1 MIRLYVDLDA
11 ALAQTLH
18 IKENIFR
25 IFEKRPARLLAVKY
39 IPMADSQLLILDK
52 AQIQQKI
59 NRIAYQILEDNL
71 QEKEIVLAGIWDRG
85 YKLALR
91 LQRVLQEISELKVTL
106 LRVDLERQSSKLISS
121 TDLDDSKWKNKVIIL
136 VDDVLNSG
144 KTLAYGLGVFLN
156 TPHKKIRT
164 VVLVDRSHKIFPIA
178 TDFVGLQMATVLKE
192 HVEVIMDVPGRED
205 CVYLS

>member
-1 MIRLYVDLDA
+1 
-11 ALAQTLH
+11 
-18 IKENIFR
+18 
-25 IFEKRPARLLAVKY
+25 
-39 IPMADSQLLILDK
+39 MAESQLLILDK
-52 AQIQQKI
+52 KQIQQKI

-71 QEKEIVLAGIWDRG
+71 DEKEIVLAGIWDRG
-85 YKLALR
+85 YKIGLR
-91 LQRVLQEISELKVTL
+91 LKKVLSKISDLKIIML
-106 LRVDLERQSSKLISS
+106 KIDLDRLNSKLVAQ
-121 TDLDDSKWKNKVIIL
+121 TGLDESQWKNKVIIL

-192 HVEVIMDVPGRED
+192 HVDVVIDVEGEED
-205 CVYLS
+205 RVYLS

>member
-1 MIRLYVDLDA
+1 MPSTQV
-11 ALAQTLH
+11 
-18 IKENIFR
+18 
-25 IFEKRPARLLAVKY
+25 
-39 IPMADSQLLILDK
+39 LILNQE
-52 AQIQQKI
+52 QIAQKI

-71 QEKEIVLAGIWDRG
+71 EEKEIILAGIWDRG

-91 LQRVLQEISELKVTL
+91 LQKVLQEIADFKVTL
-106 LRVDLERQSSKLISS
+106 LRVDVEKQNSKLVAN
-121 TDLDDSKWKNKVIIL
+121 TDLKEADWRNKVIIL

-178 TDFVGLQMATVLKE
+178 TDFVGLELSTILKE
-192 HVEVIMDVPGRED
+192 HVDVVMDVEGEED
-205 CVYLS
+205 RVYLS

>member
-1 MIRLYVDLDA
+1 
-11 ALAQTLH
+11 
-18 IKENIFR
+18 
-25 IFEKRPARLLAVKY
+25 
-39 IPMADSQLLILDK
+39 MAGSQVLVLDK
-52 AQIQQKI
+52 NQIAQKI

-71 QEKEIVLAGIWDRG
+71 EEKELVLAGIWDRG

-91 LQRVLQEISELKVTL
+91 LKTVLAQIADFKITL
-106 LRVDLERQSSKLISS
+106 LRVDLEKLNSKLVEH
-121 TDLDDSKWKNKVIIL
+121 TDLPESEWKGKVIIL

-178 TDFVGLQMATVLKE
+178 TDFVGLQLATILKE
-192 HVEVIMDVPGRED
+192 HVDVVLDVEGEED
-205 CVYLS
+205 RVYLS

>member
-1 MIRLYVDLDA
+1 MP
-11 ALAQTLH
+11 
-18 IKENIFR
+18 E
-25 IFEKRPARLLAVKY
+25 
-39 IPMADSQLLILDK
+39 SQVLVLNK
-52 AQIQQKI
+52 QQIAQKI

-71 QEKEIVLAGIWDRG
+71 DEKEIVLAGIWDRG

-91 LQRVLQEISELKVTL
+91 LKSVLENIADFKVTL
-106 LRVDLERQSSKLISS
+106 LRVDLEKQNSKLIAK
-121 TDLDDSKWKNKVIIL
+121 TDLQENDWKNKVVIL

-178 TDFVGLQMATVLKE
+178 TDFVGLELATILKE
-192 HVEVIMDVPGRED
+192 HVDVVLDVEGEED
-205 CVYLS
+205 RVYLS

>member
-1 MIRLYVDLDA
+1 MG
-11 ALAQTLH
+11 
-18 IKENIFR
+18 E
-25 IFEKRPARLLAVKY
+25 
-39 IPMADSQLLILDK
+39 SQLLILDK
-52 AQIQQKI
+52 KQIQQKI

-71 QEKEIVLAGIWDRG
+71 NEKEIVLAGIWDRG

-91 LQRVLQEISELKVTL
+91 LKKVLTKISDLKIIM
-106 LRVDLERQSSKLISS
+106 LRIDLDRLNTKLVAN
-121 TDLDDSKWKNKVIIL
+121 TDLDESHWKNKVIIL

-178 TDFVGLQMATVLKE
+178 TDFVGLQLATVLKE
-192 HVEVIMDVPGRED
+192 HVDVVMDVEGEED
-205 CVYLS
+205 RVYLS

>member
-1 MIRLYVDLDA
+1 M
-11 ALAQTLH
+11 
-18 IKENIFR
+18 
-25 IFEKRPARLLAVKY
+25 
-39 IPMADSQLLILDK
+39 SQNQVLILDK

-71 QEKEIVLAGIWDRG
+71 GEKSLVIAGIWERG

-91 LQRVLQEISELKVTL
+91 LQKVLEEISEFKITL
-106 LRVDLERQSSKLISS
+106 LRVDIEKESRKLVAKTHLPENS
-121 TDLDDSKWKNKVIIL
+121 WKDEVIIL

-144 KTLAYGLGVFLN
+144 RTLAYGLGVFLN

-178 TDFVGLQMATVLKE
+178 TDFVGLELATVLKE
-192 HVEVIMDVPGRED
+192 HVDVIMDVEGEED
-205 CVYLS
+205 RVYLS

>member
-1 MIRLYVDLDA
+1 
-11 ALAQTLH
+11 
-18 IKENIFR
+18 
-25 IFEKRPARLLAVKY
+25 
-39 IPMADSQLLILDK
+39 MANSQLVILNK
-52 AQIQQKI
+52 IQIQQKI

-71 QEKEIVLAGIWDRG
+71 NEKEIVLAGIWDRG
-85 YKLALR
+85 YKLAIR
-91 LQRVLQEISELKVTL
+91 LKDVLLNISDLKITL
-106 LRVDLERQSSKLISS
+106 LRIDLEKNHSKLIAR
-121 TDLDDSKWKNKVIIL
+121 TDIDEASWKNKVIIL

-178 TDFVGLQMATVLKE
+178 TDFVGLQMSTVLKE
-192 HVEVIMDVPGRED
+192 HVDVVLDVEGAED

>member
-1 MIRLYVDLDA
+1 MDETHVLV
-11 ALAQTLH
+11 
-18 IKENIFR
+18 
-25 IFEKRPARLLAVKY
+25 
-39 IPMADSQLLILDK
+39 LDK
-52 AQIQQKI
+52 NQIAQKI

-71 QEKEIVLAGIWDRG
+71 DEKEIVLAGIWDRG

-91 LQRVLQEISELKVTL
+91 LKSVLEQIADFKVTL
-106 LRVDLERQSSKLISS
+106 LRVDLEKLNSKLHAK
-121 TDLDDSKWKNKVIIL
+121 TDLKESAWKGKVIIL

-178 TDFVGLQMATVLKE
+178 TDFVGLQLATILKE
-192 HVEVIMDVPGRED
+192 HVDVVLDVEGEED
-205 CVYLS
+205 RVYLS

>member
-1 MIRLYVDLDA
+1 MPETQV
-11 ALAQTLH
+11 
-18 IKENIFR
+18 
-25 IFEKRPARLLAVKY
+25 
-39 IPMADSQLLILDK
+39 LILDK
-52 AQIQQKI
+52 KQIDQKI

-71 QEKEIVLAGIWDRG
+71 DEKEIVLAGIWDRG

-91 LQRVLQEISELKVTL
+91 LQKVLQEIASFNVIL
-106 LRVDLERQSSKLISS
+106 LRIDLEKQHTKLVAK
-121 TDLDDSKWKNKVIIL
+121 TDLQESDWKNKVIIL

-178 TDFVGLQMATVLKE
+178 TDFVGLELSTILKE
-192 HVEVIMDVPGRED
+192 RVDVVMDVEGEED
-205 CVYLS
+205 RVYLS

>member
-1 MIRLYVDLDA
+1 
-11 ALAQTLH
+11 
-18 IKENIFR
+18 
-25 IFEKRPARLLAVKY
+25 
-39 IPMADSQLLILDK
+39 MADSQLVILDK
-52 AQIQQKI
+52 TQIQQKI

-71 QEKEIVLAGIWDRG
+71 NEKEIVLAGIWDRG
-85 YKLALR
+85 YKLAIRLR
-91 LQRVLQEISELKVTL
+91 EVLLKISTLKVTL
-106 LRVDLERQSSKLISS
+106 LRIDLEKENSKLIAS
-121 TDLDDSKWKNKVIIL
+121 TDLEESKWKNKVIIL

-178 TDFVGLQMATVLKE
+178 TDFVGLEMSTVLKE
-192 HVEVIMDVPGRED
+192 HVDVILDVEGRED